1 MNTIPINMESLAE
14 YENQWGVN
22 ENNCFTFQKLDE
34 FQSMAMENVGFTQVM
49 APEAIHEK
57 FSEYIQS
64 LISLYNELQ
73 KQKIIELDGNN
84 QESLGVKSRINRV
97 MELVYYAKNVAIS
110 FKRIQDISD
119 LSRDFRDNTDVSLF
133 RFKAI
138 DVLENTPYQNLL
150 LYVLNYLY
158 DKGYKRYNGD
168 VYGPILTSD
177 GHNTRSWKYV
187 DSISDVVYG
196 CAQKEFNFDQF
207 MNFTHR
213 SDSMRAAVEHLTNCK
228 DSQFDS
234 IEKDRHAFSFDNGIY
249 NAMTNKFTPY
259 TEHVDPNATTSKY
272 FDVEFD
278 TQDAEQYTDIET
290 PYFDSILD
298 YQDISEDVKYWVYV
312 FIGRLLYDVNEKD
325 GWQVIFFFQGQAG
338 TGKSTI
344 ANVCKSIYSD
354 EDVGIMSNNIQR
366 KFGLADIVDKK
377 IFIAPE
383 IKRDFCLEQAEFQS
397 MVSGESMSIAEK
409 YKKSKFVTWKTP
421 GVLAGNETPDFIDNF
436 GSIQRRIVS
445 VRFTK
450 KVMNGDMMLGKK
462 LNQEIARII
471 HKCNMAYIDAYT
483 KYSRDDVWKHLPQY
497 FVDNRNAMAAATNPL
512 IHFLASGKL
521 RIDNDCVM
529 PEREFIQHFNGHCL
543 DNNYAKPRFNPDF
556 FTGPFT
562 QFGISIKKNHEF
574 YWPPRGQPGS
584 RKHNGTAFVG
594 VDVAHG
600 LEDYDED
607 VID

>member
-1 MNTIPINMESLAE
+1 MDALNE
-14 YENQWGVN
+14 YERSWGVH
-22 ENNCFTFQKLDE
+22 ENDSFTFPNIE
-34 FQSMAMENVGFTQVM
+34 GFHAVAMDNLCFNQGM
-49 APEAIHEK
+49 SPEGIHEK
-57 FSEYIQS
+57 FSQYIS
-64 LISLYNELQ
+64 GLVSVYNELQ
-73 KQKIIELDGNN
+73 KNKFIDIDDNTP
-84 QESLGVKSRINRV
+84 ESITVKARINRV

-110 FKRIQDISD
+110 FKRIQEVSD
-119 LSRDFRDNTDVSLF
+119 LSRDFRDNTDASLF

-138 DVLENTPYQNLL
+138 DMLENTPYQNLL
-150 LYVLNYLY
+150 LYVLNYMY

-168 VYGPILTSD
+168 VYGPILTGG
-177 GHNTRSWKYV
+177 GHNTHSWKYV

-196 CAQKEFNFDQF
+196 CAQKEVNFDQF
-207 MNFTHR
+207 LNFSHR
-213 SDSMRAAVEHLTNCK
+213 SDSMRAAVEFLTNCK

-234 IEKDRHAFSFDNGIY
+234 IQKDRHVFSFENGIY
-249 NAMTNKFTPY
+249 DASTNNFTPY
-259 TEHVDPNATTSKY
+259 TKVDSNVTTSKY
-272 FDVEFD
+272 FNVEFD
-278 TQDAEQYTDIET
+278 THDAKHYTEIDT
-290 PYFDSILD
+290 PYFDSIVD
-298 YQDISEDVKYWVYV
+298 YQDISDEAKYWVYV

-377 IFIAPE
+377 MFIAPE

-409 YKKSKFVTWKTP
+409 YKKSKFVLWKTP
-421 GVLAGNETPDFIDNF
+421 GVLAGNETPDFIDNY

-450 KVMNGDMMLGKK
+450 KVMDGDMLLGKK
-462 LNQEIARII
+462 LNQEIGRII

-483 KYSRDDVWKHLPQY
+483 KYSKDDVWKHLPQY

-512 IHFLASGKL
+512 IHLLASGKL
-521 RIDNDCVM
+521 RLDKECVM
-529 PEREFIQHFNGHCL
+529 PEREFIHHFNGHCA
-543 DNNYAKPRFNPDF
+543 DNNYSKPRFNPDF
-556 FTGPFT
+556 YTGPFT
-562 QFGISIKKNHEF
+562 QFGITIKKNHEF

-584 RKHNGTAFVG
+584 RKLSGTAFIG

-600 LEDYDED
+600 FDLPDDEED
-607 VID
+607 IT